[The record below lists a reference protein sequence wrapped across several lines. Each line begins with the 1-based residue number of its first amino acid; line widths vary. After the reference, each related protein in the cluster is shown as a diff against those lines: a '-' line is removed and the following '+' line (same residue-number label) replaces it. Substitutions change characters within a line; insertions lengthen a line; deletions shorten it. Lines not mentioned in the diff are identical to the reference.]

1 MQIATGGAGGFAL
14 DSDPVVTGIGRSREG
29 VVPKQRPRLAL
40 GLDSQREVLAGTCG
54 GERRPVRV
62 VEPDGDH
69 GVALSLDSGHGQP
82 AETGPGRRRAGRCQT
97 GVAAPGFSFE
107 QGAEGGLPA
116 RAEGRDPQ
124 RSEQLLTRVSGEVE
138 QPVDLGG
145 RHLFRARGE
154 LEDLV
159 SRLDLA
165 LSEHAE
171 VEAGPAMGDEQGGNA
186 RVVHA
191 NAHAVTG
198 DARLRDFEDGGA
210 DLVAVADAHFVVAQS
225 LDGEVLA
232 ELPVDEVASSELALP
247 VPIGVDLVDEHGA
260 LLAAVPGGIALTVAV
275 EVEPAH
281 PARTGDGILE
291 HAGEDGPP
299 LPGHVLRQADV
310 HGQQRSHPLRC
321 RAHADA
327 AAEVAVR
334 RLEAAGAP
342 PPALDRRLGR
352 QRSRHRTRP
361 GTSAS
366 SSVSPQATRL
376 AAWPRATLADH
387 AGAAAALVL
396 ARRAA
401 TGRLYSAGLNS
412 MARRRRTSC
421 ESATA
426 STSAPP

>member
-1 MQIATGGAGGFAL
+1 
-14 DSDPVVTGIGRSREG
+14 
-29 VVPKQRPRLAL
+29 
-40 GLDSQREVLAGTCG
+40 
-54 GERRPVRV
+54 
-62 VEPDGDH
+62 
-69 GVALSLDSGHGQP
+69 
-82 AETGPGRRRAGRCQT
+82 
-97 GVAAPGFSFE
+97 
-107 QGAEGGLPA
+107 
-116 RAEGRDPQ
+116 
-124 RSEQLLTRVSGEVE
+124 
-138 QPVDLGG
+138 
-145 RHLFRARGE
+145 
-154 LEDLV
+154 
-159 SRLDLA
+159 
-165 LSEHAE
+165 
-171 VEAGPAMGDEQGGNA
+171 MGDEQGGNA

-321 RAHADA
+321 RAHANA
-327 AAEVAVR
+327 AAESC
-334 RLEAAGAP
+334 GCAP
-342 PPALDRRLGR
+342 HLGR

-366 SSVSPQATRL
+366 SSVSRQATRL
-376 AAWPRATLADH
+376 AAWPRGNSGRSGWCGRGRARPS
-387 AGAAAALVL
+387 GRPAASI
-396 ARRAA
+396 RP
-401 TGRLYSAGLNS
+401 GRT
-412 MARRRRTSC
+412 R
-421 ESATA
+421 
-426 STSAPP
+426 